1 MQFNTFFVQDEI
13 PEEELEPFGDVDD
26 ATLTR
31 LGNLKERTKYEEER
45 YQKLRKLQYLRT
57 RTLRSQA
64 RRVNTVSDVAAK
76 VESFMNEQKLDAKTT
91 DNKLPDFKL
100 QQIQG
105 YFTNVPGKQ
114 LSSPYCLVTN
124 PDQKEEDFIKK
135 FKEGNSSQQ

>member
-13 PEEELEPFGDVDD
+13 PAEALEAFGDVDD

-45 YQKLRKLQYLRT
+45 YQKLRKIQYLRT

-91 DNKLPDFKL
+91 DNQLPDFKL
-100 QQIQG
+100 H
-105 YFTNVPGKQ
+105 
-114 LSSPYCLVTN
+114 
-124 PDQKEEDFIKK
+124 
-135 FKEGNSSQQ
+135 